1 MYNEAEYNDND
12 ELHIDSDFE
21 NYENNKSKY
30 DLIDEFLHYEFD
42 NILDIFYNIKDTFS
56 MSPFFLDRVN
66 ITHFSDLITS
76 LLFKEEF
83 KKRRSNTNTNT
94 KFIHTF
100 SAFYKNELH
109 LSYDIITN
117 YLKSF
122 KFTIHFEDWISFCIA
137 YSNLSE
143 LI

>member
-1 MYNEAEYNDND
+1 MYNEVEYNDND

-30 DLIDEFLHYEFD
+30 NLVDEFLHYEFD
-42 NILDIFYNIKDTFS
+42 NILDIFYNIKDAFS
-56 MSPFFLDRVN
+56 MSPFFLDHLT
-66 ITHFSDLITS
+66 ITHFSEFVTT
-76 LLFKEEF
+76 LLFKEES
-83 KKRRSNTNTNT
+83 KKRCSNSNT
-94 KFIHTF
+94 KFINTF
-100 SAFYKNELH
+100 SSFYNNELH
-109 LSYDIITN
+109 LSHNLINN

-122 KFTIHFEDWISFCIA
+122 KFTIHFEDWVSFCIV